1 MAQEPERQGAVIHD
15 LLSNPGKLAAMSA
28 SVEKYR
34 AWNGEANQTILPIV
48 RSLAPAAGSLEAQ
61 PQA

>member
-1 MAQEPERQGAVIHD
+1 VIHD

-34 AWNGEANQTILPIV
+34 AWNTEANQTILPIV